1 MSNDKQQNNAIC
13 PLCGSVELT
22 DFLTLEQ
29 VPVSVGILWPTQ
41 SAARAA
47 PQGTIQ
53 LSFCRHCGFV
63 YNRAFDPT
71 RLIYKPGYEVS
82 LHHSPRYR
90 AFLAETA
97 SGLIERY
104 NIRHETVLEVGCGK
118 GVFLRLL
125 CQLGDNN
132 GFGFDP
138 ALIEEGEELLG
149 HQKITWVRDYY
160 TAHYAHLPYALLCC
174 RHVLNQLADPRQF
187 LLDLR
192 QVLGKQTD
200 TVLYFELP
208 NGEQVFQGSATWN
221 VFYERASYF
230 NTERLVQLFL
240 DCGFDVLRAGP
251 CYADG
256 QYLSIEAKGRPVDE
270 TLAAAGAT
278 SRPNDF
284 LPLPDGLT
292 GYANHLHRQIARWQ
306 EELIALQKAGRRII
320 GWGSG
325 GQGITFL
332 NLLQTSDL
340 IAYVVDINPDRHRL
354 FIPGTGQQVVAPEAL
369 LKELPNLVLI
379 TNATYADEIQ
389 HQVSEMGLQC
399 EFLVT

>member
-1 MSNDKQQNNAIC
+1 VSKNQQQNKASC

-41 SAARAA
+41 SAAQAA

-53 LSFCRHCGFV
+53 LAFCRRCGFV

-71 RLIYKPGYEVS
+71 QLLYKPGYEVS

-125 CQLGDNN
+125 CQLGNNN

-138 ALIEEGEELLG
+138 ALLEEGEESIG
-149 HQKITWVRDYY
+149 NQKITWMRDYY
-160 TAHYAHLPYALLCC
+160 TARYAHLPHALLCC

-208 NGEQVFQGSATWN
+208 NGEQIFQGAATWN

-230 NTERLVQLFL
+230 STERLVQLFL

-270 TLAAAGAT
+270 MLVTPVIDAK
-278 SRPNDF
+278 SNEIR
-284 LPLPDGLT
+284 PLPARLT
-292 GYANHLHRQIARWQ
+292 GYASYLQSHIARWQ
-306 EELIALQKAGRRII
+306 EELMALQKAGRRII

-332 NLLQTSDL
+332 NLLQTGDQ
-340 IAYVVDINPDRHRL
+340 IAYVVDINPDRQGL

-369 LKELPNLVLI
+369 RQELPNLVLI